1 MIKSPLALKIDAWRE
16 ANPGVRITLAVVREL
31 NDGSDLR
38 YADLSGSN
46 LRGANLSGADLS
58 YSDLSYSNL
67 SGSELRH
74 SNLRGSDLSSVG
86 GITFS
91 AGPSGDGWMI
101 KLKDGRWTDDDGVW
115 ALTIGCFEHRTLDD
129 LRDLI
134 EDRKEWPEA
143 RGAERERRRPYL
155 RAVLALCEAHIAYK
169 STTTDL

>member
-1 MIKSPLALKIDAWRE
+1 MYKI
-16 ANPGVRITLAVVREL
+16 PT
-31 NDGSDLR
+31 
-38 YADLSGSN
+38 DLSGSN
-46 LRGANLSGADLS
+46 LRG
-58 YSDLSYSNL
+58 SN
-67 SGSELRH
+67 
-74 SNLRGSDLSSVG
+74 LSSVG

-101 KLKDGRWTDDDGVW
+101 RLDKDGKWTDDDGVW
-115 ALTIGCFEHRTLDD
+115 KLTIGCFQNKTLDD

-169 STTTDL
+169 